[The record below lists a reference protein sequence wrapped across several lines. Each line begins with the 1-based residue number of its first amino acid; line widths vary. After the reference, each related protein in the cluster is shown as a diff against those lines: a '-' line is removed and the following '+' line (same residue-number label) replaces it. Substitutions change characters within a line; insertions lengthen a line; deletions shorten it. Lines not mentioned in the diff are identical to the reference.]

1 MKRMKRIIAFLAI
14 LALMMGCL
22 GTAYAAAPDP
32 DGTLASPTLSS
43 YAVWLDPGDYRGE
56 LDISFEVTATGWAD
70 SLGVTYIEIYT
81 ASNGE
86 LYDTVDGTKE
96 NGLKSSGVCYAYTY
110 TYDGAIP
117 GVEYYVLVSVFA
129 RINPIFDSRAL
140 ITAPVK
146 TPASPVRPVP

>member
-1 MKRMKRIIAFLAI
+1 MKRMKRIIAFLAV

-70 SLGVTYIEIYT
+70 SLGVAYFEIYT
-81 ASNGE
+81 SDGK
-86 LYDTVDGTKE
+86 LFDTVYGTEE
-96 NGLKSSGVCYAYTY
+96 NGLKSSGVCYTYTY
-110 TYDGAIP
+110 TYSDAIP
-117 GVEYYVLVSVFA
+117 GAKYYADVAVFA
-129 RINPIFDSRAL
+129 MIGTTFSSRTL
-140 ITAPVK
+140 ETRTVT
-146 TPASPVRPVP
+146 TPTSPTH